1 MNLEAL
7 IDRYAGNLGNQTP
20 KALVTAPSPAL
31 PGGNQGNHGNR
42 PNQVTTVFAD
52 TDSAEPKAANDP
64 PPPIHERSTVDQA
77 GFRRAA
83 EIISRVAGE
92 FRLDPADVWG
102 WLSLDDIKAIAT
114 VDPAELASLRA
125 HCRPWKAQG
134 STTTGD
140 HALPWPLGLLPP
152 GEPMPVRCAD
162 CQHQRPTQHPVL
174 IECGAGRQAPGAC
187 GMWWSL
193 DQHHC
198 TQFEGCQP

>member
-1 MNLEAL
+1 MNAPTFISKIQKAGFHLALRGDVLEVSPASSL
-7 IDRYAGNLGNQTP
+7 TDEQRRFIRTHKP
-20 KALVTAPSPAL
+20 ALV
-31 PGGNQGNHGNR
+31 
-42 PNQVTTVFAD
+42 
-52 TDSAEPKAANDP
+52 AELKAANDP
-64 PPPIHERSTVDQA
+64 PPHIHERSTVDQA